1 MQSIVLNIES
11 IRDGETFTGIEYD
24 FVTFSTLPGLDCER
38 LESALQ
44 AHFRDDMLNFNYC
57 PQQGTGDFILLCTFL
72 TVGERIVPYTADI
85 TE

>member
-1 MQSIVLNIES
+1 MQSIILNIES

-24 FVTFSTLPGLDCER
+24 CVTFSTRPGLDCKR

-44 AHFRDDMLNFNYC
+44 AHFRDDMLNFDYC

-72 TVGERIVPYTADI
+72 SVGERIVPYAADI
-85 TE
+85 TD